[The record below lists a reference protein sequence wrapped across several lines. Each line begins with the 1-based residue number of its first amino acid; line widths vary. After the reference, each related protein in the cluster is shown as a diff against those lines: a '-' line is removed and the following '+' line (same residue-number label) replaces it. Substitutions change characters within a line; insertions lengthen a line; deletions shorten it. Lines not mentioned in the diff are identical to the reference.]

1 MIGTGTDERL
11 LMYKVRDGR
20 LGKCVHATRDI
31 EPGEL
36 VIRGLG
42 HRVPNRTRH
51 SLQVDFD
58 KHLVV
63 PGPLELIN
71 HSCDP
76 NCGVIVRPEVD
87 QIEIYARWPIAAGE
101 ELGTDYAMFEHE
113 ILFMPGP
120 CLCGSPVCRGK
131 ITGYKDLPD
140 DRRRAY
146 GRFIAPYLLEIDSLV
161 SQAG

>member
-1 MIGTGTDERL
+1 
-11 LMYKVRDGR
+11 MYQVRDGR

-31 EPGEL
+31 EAGER
-36 VIRGLG
+36 IMRGLG

-51 SLQVDFD
+51 SLQVDFE

-76 NCGVIVRPEVD
+76 NCGVVVLPDED
-87 QIEIYARWPIAAGE
+87 SIEIYARRPIRAGE
-101 ELGTDYAMFEHE
+101 ELGTDYASFEYE

-120 CLCGSPVCRGK
+120 CLCGSPICRGR
-131 ITGYKDLPD
+131 ITGYRDLPEET
-140 DRRRAY
+140 RLAY
-146 GRFIAPYLLEIDSLV
+146 GRYIAPYLLEIDSLV